1 MDIKVGN
8 KAPDFTLETGD
19 GEKIKL
25 SSLKGKKVV
34 LYFYP
39 RDNTPGCTREA
50 CAFRD
55 GLSKL
60 KRKGAIVLGVS
71 TDSAASHKKF
81 ADKFDLNFPLLA
93 DIDRKVVEKYGAW
106 QEKSNY
112 GKKYMG
118 IVRSTVIIDENGKV
132 AHIFPKVKVDGHF
145 EEVLEAL

>member
-25 SSLKGKKVV
+25 SSLKGKQVV